1 MFGHPASFFPEKVN
15 PMKLSTIAVNPTA
28 VEDGEWVKDLPE
40 MGDLEL
46 KVRGQNSASWRTLQ
60 RKLVTS
66 LPRNLRN
73 RADGLPMKTQD
84 DMINKCLV
92 GAALLDWKN
101 LELDTGPVPYSRDL
115 AEKLISD
122 PAFQVFRDAVLAA
135 TVRVGTADA
144 GLDED
149 LAKN

>member
-1 MFGHPASFFPEKVN
+1 
-15 PMKLSTIAVNPTA
+15 MKLSTIAVNPTA

-46 KVRGQNSASWRTLQ
+46 KVRGQNSAAWRTLQ
-60 RKLVTS
+60 RKLVTG

-73 RADGLPMKTQD
+73 RADGLPMKAQD
-84 DMINKCLV
+84 ELINKCLV

-101 LELDTGPVPYSRDL
+101 LELDAGPVPYSRDL

-122 PAFQVFRDAVLAA
+122 PAFSVFRDAVFSA